1 MINPAKKYIIE
12 PNTKVKL
19 KKYAT
24 KESDGFKGKEDA
36 KNALEDNI
44 LELRDMQRTLY
55 AADSHAVLL
64 IFQAMDAGGKDSTIK
79 HVMSGI
85 NPQGCIVHSFKHPSS
100 VELDHGFLWR
110 HQLAL
115 PRRGMIGIFNR
126 SHYENVLISKVHP
139 ELVLNERMPAIQSIN
154 DLSKEFW
161 KDRYK
166 QIRRFEKTTA
176 ESGTLV
182 LKFFLNISKDE
193 QKNRFLERLNNPEKH
208 WKFDKSDIEERQ
220 YWDEYQKAYETAI
233 EETSTDYAP
242 WYIIPADNKW
252 YARLCIGKIIHSKI
266 EELKLKMPTI
276 SPEHIEMMKEA
287 KKALEKEK

>member
-1 MINPAKKYIIE
+1 MRY
-12 PNTKVKL
+12 
-19 KKYAT
+19 Y
-24 KESDGFKGKEDA
+24 SFFK
-36 KNALEDNI
+36 
-44 LELRDMQRTLY
+44 
-55 AADSHAVLL
+55 
-64 IFQAMDAGGKDSTIK
+64 AMDAGGKDSTIK

-85 NPQGCIVHSFKHPSS
+85 NPQGCIVHSFKHPSN

-242 WYIIPADNKW
+242 WYVIPADNKW

>member
-1 MINPAKKYIIE
+1 MINPTKEYLVKQ
-12 PNTKVKL
+12 NTPVKL
-19 KKYAT
+19 KKQQT
-24 KESDGFKGKEDA
+24 KESDGYKGKEDA
-36 KNALEDNI
+36 KKALQENI

-55 AADSHAVLL
+55 AADSHSVLL

-85 NPQGCIVHSFKHPSS
+85 NPQGCVVHSFKHPSNI
-100 VELDHGFLWR
+100 ELDHNFLWR
-110 HQLAL
+110 HQMAL

-139 ELVLNERMPAIQSIN
+139 ELVLNERIPQVASTK
-154 DLSKEFW
+154 DLTKEFW
-161 KDRYK
+161 EERYK

-182 LKFFLNISKDE
+182 LKFFLNISKEE

-220 YWDEYQKAYETAI
+220 YWDEYQKAYESAI
-233 EETSTDYAP
+233 EKTSTDYAP
-242 WYIIPADNKW
+242 WYVIPADNKW
-252 YARLCIGKIIHSKI
+252 YARLCIGKIVHAKLQ
-266 EELKLKMPTI
+266 ELKLKMPLI
-276 SPEHIEMMKEA
+276 SEKHITLMKEA
-287 KKALEKEK
+287 KKALDMEK

>member
-1 MINPAKKYIIE
+1 MINPTKEYLVKQ
-12 PNTKVKL
+12 NTPVKL
-19 KKYAT
+19 KKQQT
-24 KESDGFKGKEDA
+24 KESDGYKGKEDA
-36 KNALEDNI
+36 KKALQENI

-55 AADSHAVLL
+55 AADSHSVLL

-85 NPQGCIVHSFKHPSS
+85 NPQGCVVHSFKHPSNI
-100 VELDHGFLWR
+100 ELDHNFLWR
-110 HQLAL
+110 HQMAL

-139 ELVLNERMPAIQSIN
+139 ELVLNERIPQVASTK
-154 DLSKEFW
+154 DLTKEFW
-161 KDRYK
+161 EERYK

-182 LKFFLNISKDE
+182 LKFFLNISKEE

-220 YWDEYQKAYETAI
+220 HWDEYQKAYESAI
-233 EETSTDYAP
+233 EKTSTDYAP
-242 WYIIPADNKW
+242 WYVIPADNKW
-252 YARLCIGKIIHSKI
+252 YARLCIGKIVHAKLQ
-266 EELKLKMPTI
+266 ELKLKMPLI
-276 SPEHIEMMKEA
+276 SEKHITLMKEA
-287 KKALEKEK
+287 KKALDMEK